1 MILSSIP
8 PVAAS
13 FLTHLADAAA
23 RSLVLGCIAALALNV
38 SRVKSVSLRL
48 SVWRAVLCI
57 ALIMPFLGLFLPSVT
72 FKLPAQVTQRFDELR
87 VAVRAQGAVA
97 GKEAKDAARSTDAA
111 RNSRNG
117 HVSHSYANTVSKN
130 RELVAVPAAV
140 TSKEASLSVSL
151 DNKAFSPARVVGWGK
166 SQLAAMPWI
175 AIAATIYF
183 LVTLGF
189 LIRFALG
196 LILSIRLER
205 AAQRVHDPRAL
216 TLLSARAQSLGL
228 KSMPRLAESELLSV
242 PVTFGVLQPAI
253 LLPSGWREWDEAE
266 LDAVISH
273 EISHVAR
280 RDAFVDRLS
289 LLHRAVFWFSP
300 LSWYLTGC
308 LAELGEEASD
318 EAALAAG
325 ADRTR
330 YAETL
335 LGFFAELEA
344 TPGRAWWQG
353 VAMATAGQAEKRLDR
368 ILEWKGSVAMQLK
381 KPVVAVLVM
390 CAVPVVYA
398 AAALRPGVYN
408 FNSSE
413 YSSMQE
419 PAPAPPAQRP
429 ATPAAVPA
437 LAPAP
442 SPSVT
447 PAPAAPSLTAAPAA
461 PSLAS
466 VAPAAPK
473 ANVIVVTSVA
483 PAVSVDRAELA
494 AIVAHESASA
504 AARAVAV
511 SPAIAPRA
519 TTAPAA
525 RAAVMADRARLLAL
539 SSQSNSTV
547 IVMNGERDGH
557 QFVISSGNTYIS
569 VSGNSESYGTDH
581 PSEFVEFLQEK
592 IPGDFIWFR
601 RDGKSY
607 VIRDAA
613 TIKRAKDF
621 FAAVQELDKKQEE
634 LGKQQEALGE
644 KQEALGKEQEE
655 VHVQIPD
662 MTEDLHKLE
671 AELKALGASGTQEDL
686 GRIQEKIGDLQSKL
700 GELQS
705 VAGEEQGKL
714 GEKQGA
720 LGEEQGKLGEQQ
732 GELGRQQEEV
742 FKGASGQMKA
752 LIDDAIAKG
761 LAKPE

>member
-8 PVAAS
+8 HAPAS

-23 RSLVLGCIAALALNV
+23 RSFVLGCIAGLALNV

-48 SVWRAVLCI
+48 NVWRAVLCV
-57 ALIMPFLGLFLPSVT
+57 ALIMPFLGLLLPPLT
-72 FKLPAQVTQRFDELR
+72 FRLPAQLSQRVDEFRFAYRAVNAVTNNAES
-87 VAVRAQGAVA
+87 
-97 GKEAKDAARSTDAA
+97 EAARPAEIA
-111 RNSRNG
+111 RNSRER
-117 HVSHSYANTVSKN
+117 HVSHSFANTVPESRGTPSGPEAAAPKEAGLDLSRN
-130 RELVAVPAAV
+130 NKSVLLGRAV
-140 TSKEASLSVSL
+140 TWT
-151 DNKAFSPARVVGWGK
+151 KAE
-166 SQLAAMPWI
+166 LAAMPWT
-175 AIAATIYF
+175 AIAATTYL

-189 LIRFALG
+189 LLRFALG
-196 LILSIRLER
+196 LILSVRLER

-216 TLLSARAQSLGL
+216 ELLSSRARSLGIKRL
-228 KSMPRLAESELLSV
+228 PRLAESELLSV
-242 PVTFGVLQPAI
+242 PVTLGVLRPAI
-253 LLPSGWREWDEAE
+253 LLPSGWRDWDEVE

-273 EISHVAR
+273 EVSHVAR
-280 RDAFVDRLS
+280 RDAFIDRLS

-308 LAELGEEASD
+308 IAELAEEASD

-381 KPVVAVLVM
+381 KSVVVVLVM
-390 CAVPVVYA
+390 CAVPAVYV
-398 AAALRPGVYN
+398 AAALRPGTYN
-408 FNSSE
+408 LRSSE
-413 YSSMQE
+413 YGSVQE
-419 PAPAPPAQRP
+419 QVPAPPAQAPSAP
-429 ATPAAVPA
+429 AS
-437 LAPAP
+437 APAP
-442 SPSVT
+442 VTSPAPVVTVDPVTRVIVTTAVAPRVSVT
-447 PAPAAPSLTAAPAA
+447 RDTPVAAPA
-461 PSLAS
+461 P
-466 VAPAAPK
+466 VARVVVRTAVTPK
-473 ANVIVVTSVA
+473 
-483 PAVSVDRAELA
+483 VS
-494 AIVAHESASA
+494 
-504 AARAVAV
+504 VAV
-511 SPAIAPRA
+511 SADAIAPVVIEDPVKVRVL
-519 TTAPAA
+519 APLQL
-525 RAAVMADRARLLAL
+525 VTQ
-539 SSQSNSTV
+539 SSQSGSTV
-547 IVMNGERDGH
+547 FVMSSEREGH

-569 VSGNSESYGTDH
+569 VSGDSESYGTDH

-592 IPGDFIWFR
+592 ISGDFIWFR

-607 VIRDAA
+607 VIRDPA

-644 KQEALGKEQEE
+644 KQEVLGKEQEE

-671 AELKALGASGTQEDL
+671 AELKKLGASGTQEDL
-686 GRIQEKIGDLQSKL
+686 GRIQGEIGELQSKL
-700 GELQS
+700 GDLQS
-705 VAGEEQGKL
+705 VAGEEQGKM

-720 LGEEQGKLGEQQ
+720 LGEQQGKLGEMQ
-732 GELGRQQEEV
+732 GELGRQQEQV
-742 FKGASGQMKA
+742 FKDASRQMKS
-752 LIDDAIAKG
+752 LIDDAVAHG